1 MCVIYSL
8 NFNPKSLKGNRIMIT
23 TLYDV
28 KNYINSESFNAI
40 ELERI
45 LAENDWFAGSSDGN
59 FGTDGYDKLVMTED
73 GTVDMVKITP
83 SNLDRSDIQAYIRNE
98 INQGN
103 SICIDDEGNGAAGI
117 GLIEPRNGEAVIED
131 LNSYSEPVA
140 IDQNKI
146 TESFREHIIEGMG
159 SMEDV
164 YIFKLTKGE
173 YSLLVA
179 LYLH

>member
-1 MCVIYSL
+1 
-8 NFNPKSLKGNRIMIT
+8 MIT

-40 ELERI
+40 ELEKI
-45 LAENDWFAGSSDGN
+45 LEEHGWFAGSSDGN

-103 SICIDDEGNGAAGI
+103 SICMDDEGNGSAGI
-117 GLIEPRNGEAVIED
+117 GLIDYRNGEAVIED
-131 LNSYSEPVA
+131 LNSFSEPVA

-146 TESFREHIIEGMG
+146 TESFREHIIAGMG
-159 SMEDV
+159 SMDDV

-179 LYLH
+179 LYFN